1 MKRRK
6 LVVLFIFALAV
17 SLIIAGCSQPAAEVE
32 EEGNGEEAPGEVM
45 ELLMGT
51 GGTGGTYY
59 PLGGAIANV
68 MSEWVEEV
76 NVTIQ
81 ATGASVENIRLL
93 SSGEAE
99 LGMAM
104 NNIAHSAWH
113 DEGDFETEPVE
124 KNWGAMGVVYPEI
137 IQGFVAADSGIDSI
151 ADLAGKRVA
160 VGPPGSGTEVT
171 TRAIL
176 AAYGLSYDDIEPN
189 FATFADAVDLFKD
202 GHIDAAF
209 NVLAAPAAAIQD
221 VITVRDIKLLEIT
234 GEYLE
239 KLQEAYPLVAPHT
252 IPAGTYKGQDEDV
265 QTVAL
270 QAVMY
275 VRNDIPEDIVYKLT
289 QAMYE
294 GQPEIAKAYAR
305 GDQISLEKAADGVT
319 TPFHPGAERYL
330 KEKGVLK

>member
-6 LVVLFIFALAV
+6 LVVFLTLALAFILV
-17 SLIIAGCSQPAAEVE
+17 MAGCSQPAGEV
-32 EEGNGEEAPGEVM
+32 EGNGEAAGEVM

-137 IQGFVAADSGIDSI
+137 IQGFVA
-151 ADLAGKRVA
+151 
-160 VGPPGSGTEVT
+160 
-171 TRAIL
+171 
-176 AAYGLSYDDIEPN
+176 
-189 FATFADAVDLFKD
+189 
-202 GHIDAAF
+202 
-209 NVLAAPAAAIQD
+209 
-221 VITVRDIKLLEIT
+221 
-234 GEYLE
+234 
-239 KLQEAYPLVAPHT
+239 
-252 IPAGTYKGQDEDV
+252 
-265 QTVAL
+265 
-270 QAVMY
+270 
-275 VRNDIPEDIVYKLT
+275 
-289 QAMYE
+289 
-294 GQPEIAKAYAR
+294 
-305 GDQISLEKAADGVT
+305 
-319 TPFHPGAERYL
+319 
-330 KEKGVLK
+330 